1 MDTINESDEWGM
13 TMRKNATLECIR
25 PVSYDGTAGKNEILV
40 LLEAVIEIINKGF
53 ENMNKRLKLME

>member
-1 MDTINESDEWGM
+1 
-13 TMRKNATLECIR
+13 MRKNATLECIR